1 MNTITDFDPVL
12 QTTIQYFSKK
22 TNSYNDIATS
32 MGISKQAVHQ
42 RVTKGVEFFSSFRV
56 ENKNNREVELGTIIQ
71 RQKEIIKTLQLQLLI
86 KSVLMSYLK
95 CFKEKILKF
104 YPKFKVARY
113 SARQKLYV
121 LQMLGKF
128 QRKGGQFKE
137 FCKGIGKSPET
148 IKSWKKRYEERGYTG
163 LHDKTTRPKNFGNKV
178 PLKIKK
184 YLMALF
190 IRFPRWTDYQY
201 NKYMRSNPE
210 HSYYISLP
218 TIQKIRR
225 MHKVKSEMEKERIKK
240 RWCFNNGTDVWTV
253 DFTCMIKTDSY
264 KLQLLTVS
272 DARSRFLFKTALLL
286 DTSTDIV
293 VDYLSELFI
302 KYGKPTIIK
311 VDNGPEFRTDCRNKI
326 RELSIYL
333 FNSPSYYGQFNSA
346 HERIHRTL
354 KGHIDKFETHK
365 NLTTLVEQ
373 VNTFEDEYNYKM
385 KNDYLEDRT
394 PSDVYFNDKEFVPKN
409 ENIEVVTPYE
419 KDGEMRAKFTT
430 RHGEKGRV
438 VIDTVI

>member
-1 MNTITDFDPVL
+1 MNTITDFDPVI

-22 TNSYNDIATS
+22 TNSYNDVAVS

-42 RVTKGVEFFSSFRV
+42 RVLKGVELFKSFRL
-56 ENKNNREVELGTIIQ
+56 ESKNSREVELEAVIL

-86 KSVLMSYLK
+86 KSVLMIHLE

-104 YPKFKVARY
+104 YPKFKVTRY

-121 LQMLGKF
+121 LQMLDKF
-128 QRKGGQFKE
+128 QRKGGLFKE
-137 FCKGIGKSPET
+137 FCKRINKSPET
-148 IKSWKKRYEERGYTG
+148 IKSWKKRYEEKGYTG

-184 YLMALF
+184 NLMALF

-201 NKYMRSNPE
+201 HKYMRSNLE
-210 HSYYISLP
+210 YSYYMSLP

-225 MHKVKSEMEKERIKK
+225 MHQIKSEVEKERIKK
-240 RWCFNNGTDVWTV
+240 RWCFNKGSDVWTV

-311 VDNGPEFRTDCRNKI
+311 VDNGPEFRTDCRDKI
-326 RELSIYL
+326 RGFSIYL
-333 FNSPSYYGQFNSA
+333 FNSPTYYGQFNGA

-354 KGHIDKFETHK
+354 KGYIDKFDTHK

-373 VNTFEDEYNYKM
+373 VASFEDEYNYKM

-394 PSDVYFNDKEFVPKN
+394 PSDVYFNDKEFVPANKD
-409 ENIEVVTPYE
+409 IEVVTPYE
-419 KDGEMRAKFTT
+419 KEGEIRAKFTT
-430 RHGEKGRV
+430 RYEDKGLL